1 MPSEER
7 ARCNTATALLD
18 MALSLDK
25 HHHDFQWA
33 SVRAIPPGAQVERFI
48 DPAAVL
54 QLAPSYAATVRRL
67 EKLCFLKE
75 VAQPKEGMAG
85 FEPVLAALRL
95 RYPDAQFLSRGEG
108 GFMWGDD
115 THQLRGDW
123 LTESKHLGGLFLLAS
138 TATPHF
144 PARLPSLSVS

>member
-75 VAQPKEGMAG
+75 VAQPKEGMA
-85 FEPVLAALRL
+85 
-95 RYPDAQFLSRGEG
+95 S
-108 GFMWGDD
+108 
-115 THQLRGDW
+115 
-123 LTESKHLGGLFLLAS
+123 LGGLFLLAS